1 MRFSNDSNSVRIASD
16 LPSKWS
22 STVHTKYTVS
32 RDHDSAE
39 SANSEL
45 RSISSALGLALG
57 VAAPVGEVRFSEV
70 ANRGIGYRPA
80 RPVLDSWLVR
90 RVGGPVGAWCSN
102 RWHWRRRR
110 QVRAEVDRLQAMVV
124 PAVSLHC
131 AMTVETK
138 RVALLFDQLGFSSVI
153 FYGYGM
159 GEAVA
164 VAATIESARVE
175 PLVETMQAFSDEEI
189 LGHPDTDPRRMR
201 QAVSS
206 RNDLLDVVRE
216 IVSGNPKPGAIN

>member
-1 MRFSNDSNSVRIASD
+1 
-16 LPSKWS
+16 
-22 STVHTKYTVS
+22 
-32 RDHDSAE
+32 
-39 SANSEL
+39 
-45 RSISSALGLALG
+45 
-57 VAAPVGEVRFSEV
+57 
-70 ANRGIGYRPA
+70 
-80 RPVLDSWLVR
+80 
-90 RVGGPVGAWCSN
+90 
-102 RWHWRRRR
+102 
-110 QVRAEVDRLQAMVV
+110 
-124 PAVSLHC
+124 
-131 AMTVETK
+131 MTVETK

-164 VAATIESARVE
+164 VAATIDSARVE
-175 PLVETMQAFSDEEI
+175 PLVEAMQAFTDEEI